1 MKFITIT
8 EGIVK
13 HFDRIIWIMLAIVLL
28 LVLKKCDGTNKRL
41 EKAEQAQIKSEAVR
55 KTDSLEYIAKQS
67 RWQDTIKEL
76 AGRRELA
83 EIEKDESDRRLQASQ
98 QSINRLTAI
107 IRNESGRQDP
117 EAGGMVAVTTQYKD
131 ACDSLPDK
139 IDSQNVVI
147 ADLKQDNEDLV
158 DLMNYEIVSRDSL
171 IEVEQ
176 EQVGKLNS
184 TIAGKN
190 KIIDDALKAGKPRG
204 RLLGGVGL
212 IGNQLNPLGGTKVN
226 IAYQSKGG
234 KQYSIGG
241 IIMQGGVWYEAGV
254 LITLIK

>member
-1 MKFITIT
+1 MT
-8 EGIVK
+8 K
-13 HFDRIIWIMLAIVLL
+13 HLTFKNILFATVIIFLIIVL
-28 LVLKKCDGTNKRL
+28 VDCNGRNRRL
-41 EKAEQAQIKSEAVR
+41 EKVIAANAKLNQQRTA
-55 KTDSLEYIAKQS
+55 DSINHLTERS
-67 RWQDTIKEL
+67 RWQDSISHAALNSDLQVNVIKET
-76 AGRRELA
+76 
-83 EIEKDESDRRLQASQ
+83 EKKLQASQ

-107 IRNESGRQDP
+107 IRRQPGPVDSSFVLVSP
-117 EAGGMVAVTTQYKD
+117 AYKD

-139 IDSQNVVI
+139 IDSQNMVI

-158 DLMNYEIVSRDSL
+158 DLMNYEVVLRDSL

-176 EQVGKLNS
+176 EQIGKLNN

-190 KIIDDALKAGKPRG
+190 KIIEDALKAGKPRG

-212 IGNQLNPLGGTKVN
+212 IGNQTNPLGGTKVN

-234 KQYSIGG
+234 KQYTIGG

-254 LITLIK
+254 FITLVK